1 MTLYQVS
8 LVMVSSLICTC
19 VSNTL
24 TEEDLKVPQLL
35 HHYDNLL
42 QNFCRDTVTDV
53 LHLDFSK
60 AFDKVDH
67 QILLRKLHKVGIRGK
82 LFDWIGDFLKDRMQ
96 CACPG

>member
-53 LHLDFSK
+53 LYLCIFTLARLSIK
-60 AFDKVDH
+60 
-67 QILLRKLHKVGIRGK
+67 
-82 LFDWIGDFLKDRMQ
+82 
-96 CACPG
+96 CASDYLT